1 MKYFLSIFFVA
12 LCSFGFAQEAFMKAI
27 GTDNIEHGVDICM
40 DSNGNVYVVSSTNA
54 VASSYTD
61 ILLTSLDNQFN
72 CLWSYTYGSNFIH
85 QPVAMD
91 IAEDELYI
99 VSTVLTP
106 TTSSYDIEVMK
117 VGLDGIPVWTQS
129 FGNESWDIARDIR
142 VVGNSIYVIAET
154 QMDGVN
160 QAEVFIL
167 DKTTGISFT
176 PVFLTQGNSDVE
188 VMAFIVNNGRYY
200 AAIAQQGATYINN
213 YFLNG
218 VLAWSSPLEFVD
230 GGEMHVKDFSVFGAN
245 VYYAGE
251 RILDGNTMGF
261 YGGVDNIGNIFMLT
275 SEVYSGDYGYC
286 GVFVS
291 DSRIVLPGF
300 LKFAGAGG
308 KDAFVHILT
317 QDQVF
322 LGAPTFGDSQD
333 DYFDKAI
340 VMPNGYVLCAGTT
353 FSYGEANGNSM
364 ALMMTEATFGDYS
377 QYLDTNNDC
386 FIVSVQE
393 ALHSSN
399 RVIEEKYYLMDGREV
414 EANRALEFS
423 KENIV
428 ICRKQYSNGEIE
440 VTKFIS
446 K

>member
-1 MKYFLSIFFVA
+1 MKYLLSI
-12 LCSFGFAQEAFMKAI
+12 LCVVCSTIVIAQEAFMKAI
-27 GTDNIEHGVDICM
+27 GTDNIEQGVDICM
-40 DSNGNVYVVSSTNA
+40 DSNGGVYVLSSTNA
-54 VASSYTD
+54 IASSYTD
-61 ILLTSLDNQFN
+61 ILLTSLDDQFN

-91 IAEDELYI
+91 ISNDILFI

-106 TTSSYDIEVMK
+106 TTSSYDIEVMAL
-117 VGLDGIPVWTQS
+117 GTDGIPVWTQT
-129 FGNESWDIARDIR
+129 FGNESWDIAKDLR
-142 VVGNSIYVIAET
+142 VVGNNVYVIAET
-154 QMDGVN
+154 EVAGVN

-167 DKTTGISFT
+167 DKTTGISFA
-176 PVFLTQGNSDVE
+176 PVMLTQGIADVE
-188 VMAFIVNNGRYY
+188 VMAFFVNNGRYY
-200 AAIAQQGATYINN
+200 TAIAQQGVTYINN
-213 YFLNG
+213 YFFNG
-218 VLAWSSPLEFVD
+218 VLAWSTPLEFPD
-230 GGEMHVKDFSVFGAN
+230 GGEMHVKDFSVYGAN
-245 VYYAGE
+245 AYYAGE

-261 YGGVDNIGNIFMLT
+261 YGGVDNSGNLFMLT

-286 GVFVS
+286 GIFVS

-333 DYFDKAI
+333 DYFEKAV

-353 FSYGEANGNSM
+353 FSYGEANGNCM
-364 ALMMTEATFGDYS
+364 ALMITEATFGDYV
-377 QYLDTNNDC
+377 QNLDTNNDC
-386 FIVSVQE
+386 FIVSVDEVLRDRRQ
-393 ALHSSN
+393 L
-399 RVIEEKYYLMDGREV
+399 IEERYFLLDGREI
-414 EANRALEFS
+414 AASQAAEFS

-428 ICRKQYSNGEIE
+428 VSRKRYSNGDLE

-446 K
+446 R